1 MDEVL
6 EKNISLLCDIAV
18 GQETRKL
25 VIETVFQEIYQSIS
39 MMNPVNIREVFL
51 WLYRY
56 VTLLSQSMI
65 YEVYQEEDFLKYRHD
80 ILECLKHSFVHKKYL
95 KQLKKEFLKCQKEEE
110 YSKLPHLYTL
120 FYMIVSAMD
129 IREYYLIEKGNMLY
143 YSLQCI
149 SYMPREKVEDPFSY
163 DEMVKESMLEL
174 KNS

>member
-18 GQETRKL
+18 GDETNPL

-39 MMNPVNIREVFL
+39 MMNPVNMREILL
-51 WLYRY
+51 WLRRY
-56 VTLLSQSMI
+56 FILLSQSMI
-65 YEVYQEEDFLKYRHD
+65 YEIYREEDFLEYRHD

-95 KQLKKEFLKCQKEEE
+95 KELKKEFLKCQKNGE
-110 YSKLPHLYTL
+110 YSMLPHLYIL

-129 IREYYLIEKGNMLY
+129 IREYYLIEKGNILY
-143 YSLQCI
+143 YSLKSI
-149 SYMPREKVEDPFSY
+149 TYLPREEIKNPFVY
-163 DEMVKESMLEL
+163 DEDIKESMLEL

>member
-25 VIETVFQEIYQSIS
+25 VIETVFQEIFRSIS
-39 MMNPVNIREVFL
+39 MMNPVNMREIFL
-51 WLYRY
+51 WLRRY
-56 VTLLSQSMI
+56 FILLSQSMI
-65 YEVYQEEDFLKYRHD
+65 YEIYREEDFLEYRHD

-95 KQLKKEFLKCQKEEE
+95 KELKKEFLKCQKNGE
-110 YSKLPHLYTL
+110 YSMLPHLYTL

>member
-1 MDEVL
+1 MDDVFD
-6 EKNISLLCDIAV
+6 KYISLLCDIAV
-18 GQETRKL
+18 GDETNPL
-25 VIETVFQEIYQSIS
+25 VIETAFQGIFQSIS
-39 MMNPVNIREVFL
+39 MMNPVNMREILL
-51 WLYRY
+51 WLRRY
-56 VTLLSQSMI
+56 FILLSQSMI
-65 YEVYQEEDFLKYRHD
+65 YEIYREEDFLEYRHD